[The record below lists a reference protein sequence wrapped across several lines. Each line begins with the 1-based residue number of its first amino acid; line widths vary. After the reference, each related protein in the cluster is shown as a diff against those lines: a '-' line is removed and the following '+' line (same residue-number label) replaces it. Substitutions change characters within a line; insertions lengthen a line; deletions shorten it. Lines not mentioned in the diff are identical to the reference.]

1 MKKEIEKMTN
11 EERKEY
17 FSEKIKE
24 YKVLLESKIRELEY
38 ETLKDKDSI
47 RVYVLKSEIKEVRK
61 LIEDV
66 EGFVNSLN
74 EEKKAKR

>member
-17 FSEKIKE
+17 FSVKLKE

-38 ETLKDKDSI
+38 ENLKDKDSI

>member
-1 MKKEIEKMTN
+1 MEKEIEKMTN

-17 FSEKIKE
+17 FSERVKE
-24 YKVLLESKIRELEY
+24 YKILLESKIRELEY
-38 ETLKDKDSI
+38 ETLKDKESI

-66 EGFVNSLN
+66 EKFVNSLN